1 MHAAPLI
8 ETAVR
13 TLLAEP
19 SPEAAVAVL
28 RAADEAGET
37 ARRRAIA
44 ELDEHLRSRPEHR
57 EQNVASTLI
66 ALRRAGL
73 SS

>member
-1 MHAAPLI
+1 MHANSLI
-8 ETAVR
+8 ETAVA
-13 TLLAEP
+13 TLLAAP
-19 SPEAAVAVL
+19 TPEAAVAVL

-44 ELDEHLRSRPEHR
+44 ELDEHLRGNPETR
-57 EQNVASTLI
+57 QRDVVSALI